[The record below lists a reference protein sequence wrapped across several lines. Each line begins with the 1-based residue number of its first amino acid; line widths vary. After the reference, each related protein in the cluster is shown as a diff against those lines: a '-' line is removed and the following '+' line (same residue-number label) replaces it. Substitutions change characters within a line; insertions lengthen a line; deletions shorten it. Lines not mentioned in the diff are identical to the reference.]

1 MYPNYRLA
9 NKFATTLRARP
20 ISRLRLEHWA
30 IAHKMRAI
38 TCHSFRYLS
47 PMPDI
52 DYTQRFIF
60 DESDVRGELV
70 ALERSYAEV
79 LAKHPYPEP
88 VAQLLGELLAAAAL
102 LVGTL
107 KFDGLLILQ
116 ARSSGAVPLLMVE
129 CSSDR
134 ELRGIARYDESLV
147 SPGAGLQDLMPDG
160 SLTLTVDPRK
170 GKRYQG
176 IVALDGADLSE
187 SLNSY
192 FVMSEQLGTRFW
204 LNADGH
210 RARGLLL
217 QQLPAAQ
224 QTDGEAR
231 EATWEHVTTLA
242 STLTAEELLS
252 LDNQTVLHRLF
263 HEDQVRMFDIQPL
276 CFRCSCSRERSAN
289 ALVSLGLEDAQQLV
303 IEHNGTVE
311 IDCQFCNQRYLF
323 DATDIAQLFAG
334 GGVDSPSDTRH

>member
-1 MYPNYRLA
+1 MHDL
-9 NKFATTLRARP
+9 
-20 ISRLRLEHWA
+20 
-30 IAHKMRAI
+30 
-38 TCHSFRYLS
+38 
-47 PMPDI
+47 PDI

-60 DESDVRGELV
+60 EETDVRGELV

-107 KFDGLLILQ
+107 KFEGLLILQ

-129 CSSDR
+129 CSNER
-134 ELRGIARYDESLV
+134 ELRGIARYDESLIA
-147 SPGAGLQDLMPDG
+147 PGAGLQDLMPDG
-160 SLTLTVDPRK
+160 SLTLTVDPRQ

-176 IVALDGADLSE
+176 IVALDGVDLADSLS
-187 SLNSY
+187 SY

-204 LNADGH
+204 LRADGH

-217 QQLPAAQ
+217 QQLPAARM
-224 QTDGEAR
+224 TEPEERNAS
-231 EATWEHVTTLA
+231 WEHVTTLA
-242 STLTAEELLS
+242 STLTAEELIS
-252 LDNQTVLHRLF
+252 LDNETVLHRLF
-263 HEDQVRMFDIQPL
+263 HQDPVRMFEMQPI

-303 IEHNGTVE
+303 IERNGAVE
-311 IDCQFCNQRYLF
+311 IDCQFCNERYLF

>member
-1 MYPNYRLA
+1 MHD
-9 NKFATTLRARP
+9 F
-20 ISRLRLEHWA
+20 
-30 IAHKMRAI
+30 
-38 TCHSFRYLS
+38 
-47 PMPDI
+47 PDI

-60 DESDVRGELV
+60 DETDVRGELV

-88 VAQLLGELLAAAAL
+88 VAQLLGELMAAAAL

-107 KFDGLLILQ
+107 KFEGLLILQ
-116 ARSSGAVPLLMVE
+116 ARSNGAVPLLMVE
-129 CSSDR
+129 CSSER
-134 ELRGIARYDESLV
+134 ELRGIARYEESQIQ
-147 SPGAGLQDLMPDG
+147 PGAGLQDLMPDG
-160 SLTLTVDPRK
+160 SLTLTVDPRQ

-187 SLNSY
+187 SLSSY

-204 LNADGH
+204 LRADGH

-217 QQLPAAQ
+217 QQLPAARI
-224 QTDGEAR
+224 TDSEERDAS
-231 EATWEHVTTLA
+231 WEHVTTLA
-242 STLTAEELLS
+242 STLSAEELLS
-252 LDNQTVLHRLF
+252 LDNETVLHRLF
-263 HEDQVRMFDIQPL
+263 HQDPVRMFDIQPI

-289 ALVSLGLEDAQQLV
+289 ALISLGLEDAQQLV

-311 IDCQFCNQRYLF
+311 IDCQFCNERYLF

>member
-1 MYPNYRLA
+1 MHD
-9 NKFATTLRARP
+9 F
-20 ISRLRLEHWA
+20 
-30 IAHKMRAI
+30 
-38 TCHSFRYLS
+38 
-47 PMPDI
+47 PDI

-88 VAQLLGELLAAAAL
+88 VAQLLGEMLAAAAL

-107 KFDGLLILQ
+107 KFDGLLVLQ
-116 ARSSGAVPLLMVE
+116 ANSSGPVPMLMVE

-134 ELRGIARYDESLV
+134 EIRGIARYEESQIA
-147 SPGAGLQDLMPDG
+147 SDAGLRDLMPDG
-160 SLTLTVDPRK
+160 ILTLTIDPRH

-176 IVALDGADLSE
+176 VVALDGVDLSE
-187 SLNSY
+187 SLTSY
-192 FVMSEQLGTRFW
+192 FALSEQLGTRFW
-204 LNADGH
+204 LNADGK

-217 QQLPAAQ
+217 QQLPADRL
-224 QTDGEAR
+224 TDPEDR
-231 EATWEHVTTLA
+231 EASWQHVTALA
-242 STLTAEELLS
+242 GTLTAEELLS
-252 LDNQTVLHRLF
+252 LDNETVLHRLF
-263 HEDQVRMFDIQPL
+263 HEDAVRMFDIQPL
-276 CFRCSCSRERSAN
+276 QFRCSCSRERSAN

-303 IEHNGTVE
+303 IEHNGAIE

-323 DATDIAQLFAG
+323 DATDVVQIFAG